1 MGILGVGGPRPP
13 GIGAPGV
20 ALFALAFVLVVV
32 AVIIASPGIDNVFQL
47 LWIKIKDAFG
57 G

>member
-1 MGILGVGGPRPP
+1 
-13 GIGAPGV
+13 
-20 ALFALAFVLVVV
+20 
-32 AVIIASPGIDNVFQL
+32 VIIASPGIDNVFQL

>member
-1 MGILGVGGPRPP
+1 M
-13 GIGAPGV
+13 
-20 ALFALAFVLVVV
+20 LAFVLLIVI
-32 AVIIASPGIDNVFQL
+32 VIIASPGLDNVFEL